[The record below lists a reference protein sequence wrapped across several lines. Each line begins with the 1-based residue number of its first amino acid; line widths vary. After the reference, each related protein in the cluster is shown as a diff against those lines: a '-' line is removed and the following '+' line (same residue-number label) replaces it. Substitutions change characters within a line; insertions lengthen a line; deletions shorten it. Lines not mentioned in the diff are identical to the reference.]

1 VTTLLGLALITSGC
15 GADDG
20 ANVTQPGA
28 TGTASA
34 GTGSGGS
41 AASGLGDRS
50 LAGTTDNP
58 LVLTAVTEYKA
69 YAIQQIDDGIRLTT
83 VFTDAVRA
91 GDLGAAQAAY
101 APSRVPWE
109 RIEPLAGLVEEID
122 GAVDARVD
130 DFASVDDP
138 EFTGW
143 HRLEYLLFAQKT
155 TEGGAPF
162 ADQLDAD
169 LQTLK
174 TEFATLEVPPVA
186 VPVGAAEL
194 IEEVSSG
201 KITGEEDR
209 YSKTDLYDFNANLEG
224 SQAAIER
231 LAPALREADPALLTR
246 IETGFADLQTTLAPL
261 RDGDGWKPYC
271 LENDPYPSPRCPG
284 VTVPQSTVDTLTAQL
299 ASLSEN
305 VALTAGVLKLR

>member
-1 VTTLLGLALITSGC
+1 MRRRLLPVTTLLGLALITSGC

-41 AASGLGDRS
+41 AASGARRRS

-69 YAIQQIDDGIRLTT
+69 YAIQQIDDGIRPTT

-91 GDLGAAQAAY
+91 GTS
-101 APSRVPWE
+101 APLRLRTRRPVPWE

-138 EFTGW
+138 EFNGVAPAGVPAVRAE
-143 HRLEYLLFAQKT
+143 HDGGRRSVRRPARRGPPDPEDGVRDA
-155 TEGGAPF
+155 GGARRSPC
-162 ADQLDAD
+162 
-169 LQTLK
+169 
-174 TEFATLEVPPVA
+174 PV
-186 VPVGAAEL
+186 EQR
-194 IEEVSSG
+194 S
-201 KITGEEDR
+201 
-209 YSKTDLYDFNANLEG
+209 
-224 SQAAIER
+224 
-231 LAPALREADPALLTR
+231 
-246 IETGFADLQTTLAPL
+246 
-261 RDGDGWKPYC
+261 
-271 LENDPYPSPRCPG
+271 
-284 VTVPQSTVDTLTAQL
+284 
-299 ASLSEN
+299 
-305 VALTAGVLKLR
+305 